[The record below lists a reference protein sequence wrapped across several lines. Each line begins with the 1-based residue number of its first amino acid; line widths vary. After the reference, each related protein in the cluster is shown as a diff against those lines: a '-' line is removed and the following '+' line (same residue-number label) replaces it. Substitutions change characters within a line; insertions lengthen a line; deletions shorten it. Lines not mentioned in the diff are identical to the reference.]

1 MMVVKRRQF
10 VTRAEHSQSKQQEKG
25 KFAKMDRLLNVLI
38 AIVSL
43 LIVMSLIII
52 FTMLDEPKQVA
63 DTKANDIGTTEQGTS
78 QPSGEDE
85 QQGNA
90 GAAEQDETD
99 DETPAKEQQE
109 PQTDSA
115 NTSST
120 VQIQTSNDPLVV
132 EVQVD
137 PNWKPFITAQTG
149 PHTSVYAEGHID
161 YEEKLGAI
169 YEVTGLLKESSI
181 IWSIKS
187 NGNADASIA
196 VISSNDRAQKYRVS
210 LEWVTDA
217 GWKPVKVET
226 LNTLEGAY

>member
-1 MMVVKRRQF
+1 MVVKRRQF
-10 VTRAEHSQSKQQEKG
+10 VTRAEHSQIKQQQNG

-52 FTMLDEPKQVA
+52 FTMLDEPQQLA
-63 DTKANDIGTTEQGTS
+63 ETKANDIGTTEQGTKQS
-78 QPSGEDE
+78 SGKDE
-85 QQGNA
+85 QQSNA
-90 GAAEQDETD
+90 GVAEQDETN
-99 DETPAKEQQE
+99 DETVSEEQQE
-109 PQTDSA
+109 TQTIDSA
-115 NTSST
+115 NASST
-120 VQIQTSNDPLVV
+120 VQVQTTNDPLVA
-132 EVQVD
+132 EVRVD
-137 PNWKPFITAQTG
+137 PNWQPYTTSQTG
-149 PHTSVYAEGHID
+149 PHTSVYAEGDID
-161 YEEKLGAI
+161 YEEKLSAI
-169 YEVTGLLKESSI
+169 YGVTGLLKESSI